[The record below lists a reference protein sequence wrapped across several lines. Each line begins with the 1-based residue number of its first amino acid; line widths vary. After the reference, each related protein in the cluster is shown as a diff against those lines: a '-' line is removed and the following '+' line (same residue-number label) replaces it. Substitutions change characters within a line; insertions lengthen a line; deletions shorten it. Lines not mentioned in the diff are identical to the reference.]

1 MIYYRYITLQARK
14 SQLTRLI
21 KNKMVIF
28 EPDINKEGIIMNLC
42 KK

>member
-1 MIYYRYITLQARK
+1 
-14 SQLTRLI
+14 
-21 KNKMVIF
+21 MVIF